1 MILTDDEGIAARCR
15 SLRNLFFNA
24 ERRFVHEELGWN
36 LRMGSL
42 QAALGIAQ
50 LERLDEFISHKKGL
64 GRQYG
69 ELLSCVPGLALPAE
83 SAHGSEN
90 HYWVF
95 GVVLDESLR
104 IDAAAAIRAL
114 AAEGVGT
121 RPFFYPMHRQ
131 PVFGRMGLDDGC
143 PRPVAERLA
152 ARGLYLPSGLNTQRP
167 SIDFCAS
174 KLASLL
180 EVYARLLIVS

>member
-1 MILTDDEGIAARCR
+1 MILTDDHSIASRCR

-24 ERRFVHEELGWN
+24 EQRFVHEELGWN

-42 QAALGIAQ
+42 QAALGLAQ
-50 LERLDEFISHKKGL
+50 LERLDEFIARKKAL
-64 GRQYG
+64 GRRYR
-69 ELLSCVPGLALPAE
+69 ELLAGVPGLTLPAE
-83 SAHGSEN
+83 AAHGSEN

-104 IDAAAAIRAL
+104 INAAAAIRAL

-131 PVFGRMGLDDGC
+131 PVFAGMGLDDGC

-152 ARGLYLPSGLNTQRP
+152 ARGLYLPSGLNTQSP
-167 SIDFCAS
+167 SIDLCAS
-174 KLASLL
+174 KLTALL
-180 EVYARLLIVS
+180 GV